1 MLVEKIVH
9 SRDDHWERGSKVFED
24 GREIPYC
31 ILHTHYP
38 SKTVAVEYS
47 KKPFAWAASEIKENR
62 KTADGRT
69 VYILDRPAN
78 FQIGI
83 LDGLP
88 TVWKKDKFRFDG
100 KKDVRDL
107 V

>member
-1 MLVEKIVH
+1 MMFDKIVH
-9 SRDDHWERGSKVFED
+9 SRNDNMEYGTKVFED

-31 ILHTHYP
+31 LLHTHYP
-38 SKTVAVEYS
+38 PKTVAVEYG
-47 KKPFAWAASEIKENR
+47 KKPFAWAASEIKEHR
-62 KTADGRT
+62 KTTDGRT

-88 TVWKKDKFRFDG
+88 TVWRKDKFRFDG
-100 KKDVRDL
+100 KEDVRDL